1 MTGYELKELMKKK
14 RIRQYEVARELN
26 INEFTLSRWLREDID
41 DEKSNRIFQA
51 IMNTVE
57 RVKANE

>member
-26 INEFTLSRWLREDID
+26 INEFTLSRWLRENID

>member
-14 RIRQYEVARELN
+14 RIRQCEVARELN